1 MTFFD
6 APVTRA
12 DFEERMGFLFDLCNN
27 DGMRFGPGVRGQA
40 IESLR
45 RVRKLPNGRIDL
57 LSIDELARVQ
67 ANAAHQ
73 MQNFVPPLD
82 LGEA

>member
-1 MTFFD
+1 MAFFE
-6 APVTRA
+6 APATRA
-12 DFEERMGFLFDLCNN
+12 AFEERMGFLFDLCNT
-27 DGMRFGPGVRGQA
+27 DRMRFGSGVGGGA

-67 ANAAHQ
+67 ANTAHQ
-73 MQNFVPPLD
+73 MQNFAPSLD
-82 LGEA
+82 SGED

>member
-1 MTFFD
+1 MAFFE

-12 DFEERMGFLFDLCNN
+12 DFEERIGFLFDLCNT
-27 DGMRFGPGVRGQA
+27 DRMQFGPGVGGEA

-67 ANAAHQ
+67 ANTAHQ
-73 MQNFVPPLD
+73 MQNFAPSLD
-82 LGEA
+82 SGED